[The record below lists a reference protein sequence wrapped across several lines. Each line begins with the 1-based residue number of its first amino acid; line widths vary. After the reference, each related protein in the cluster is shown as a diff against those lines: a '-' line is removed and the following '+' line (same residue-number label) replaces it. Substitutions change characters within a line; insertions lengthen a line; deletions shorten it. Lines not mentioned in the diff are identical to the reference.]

1 MAAIWVDVVMSLINQ
16 MLQDLD
22 KRRVGESGV
31 VPPNTAETNEIRA
44 VAAQKRSSPIWK
56 ITALLLLLVAG
67 MLGWMLWRQHAV
79 PPIKPVPAAV
89 AAKPVE
95 PAVNLPA
102 LKTDAQ
108 LESLPAGLPEQ
119 KPEQPTPQ
127 PERAI
132 AATSLPQPAQPV
144 APVNT
149 AQQKIVGQ
157 PTKPKA
163 FEHASVQ
170 KQDKELSP
178 QQRAENAYRKAIG
191 LTQQGRLAEAMDSLQ
206 QATKLDPFH
215 LSARQM
221 LVALLVDGKQP
232 GEAEQLLQEGL
243 KISPEQSGFAMVLA
257 RLQAS
262 RGDANAALETLRKG
276 LSHASEKADY
286 HALYAALLQR
296 QQRHAEAIEQ
306 YQAALRQAPNSGV
319 WLMGMGIS
327 LQAEK
332 RDKEAEDAF
341 TRAKASNT
349 LSTDLKTFV
358 EQRLQQLR

>member
-1 MAAIWVDVVMSLINQ
+1 MSLINQ

-22 KRRVGESGV
+22 KRRIGETGAA
-31 VPPNTAETNEIRA
+31 PLNTAETNEIRA
-44 VAAQKRSSPIWK
+44 VAPQKRSSPIWK
-56 ITALLLLLVAG
+56 ITALFLLLLAS
-67 MLGWMLWRQHAV
+67 MLGWILWQQHAV
-79 PPIKPVPAAV
+79 QPIKPVAAAV

-119 KPEQPTPQ
+119 KAEQPAPQ

-132 AATSLPQPAQPV
+132 AAASTPQPVQPI
-144 APVNT
+144 APVST
-149 AQQKIVGQ
+149 AQQNIAGQ
-157 PTKPKA
+157 PAKPKA

-170 KQDKELSP
+170 KQVIELSP
-178 QQRAENAYRKAIG
+178 QQRAENTYRKAIG
-191 LTQQGRLAEAMDSLQ
+191 LTQQGRLAEAVDSLQ

-221 LVALLVDGKQP
+221 LVALLVDGKRP
-232 GEAEQLLQEGL
+232 GEAEQLLHEGL

-262 RGDANAALETLRKG
+262 HGDTNAALETLRKG
-276 LSHASEKADY
+276 LPHASGKSEY

-296 QQRHAEAIEQ
+296 QERHTEAIEQ

-341 TRAKASNT
+341 MRAKASNA
-349 LSTDLKTFV
+349 LSADLKTFV